1 MRFFFHFKNLAIDCT
16 WEEWGEWSACPD
28 ECGISRVFR
37 TREKNEHICGGV
49 ACTGKSREK
58 KNCDRFADLKME
70 NDVCQQNFF
79 NSTEEIERLKKKL
92 CQNVLCRNG
101 GTCQEGDC
109 ICPDGFNGR
118 TCAESKYEDDM
129 WDTGKD
135 TMWSHINL
143 SPKFDF
149 YQSCSIHIR
158 YCKRRHYLQN
168 RQLSRVVV

>member
-1 MRFFFHFKNLAIDCT
+1 MI
-16 WEEWGEWSACPD
+16 
-28 ECGISRVFR
+28 R
-37 TREKNEHICGGV
+37 TREKNEHICGGI
-49 ACTGKSREK
+49 ACTGKSSDK

-92 CQNVLCRNG
+92 CQNVRCHNG
-101 GTCQEGDC
+101 GSCQEGDC